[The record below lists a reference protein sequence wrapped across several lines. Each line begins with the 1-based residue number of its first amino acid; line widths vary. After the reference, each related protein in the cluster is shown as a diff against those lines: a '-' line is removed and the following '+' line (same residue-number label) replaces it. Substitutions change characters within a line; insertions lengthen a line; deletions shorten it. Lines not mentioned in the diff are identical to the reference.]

1 MTLGERI
8 RALRQGRGMS
18 QEALAEALGVSR
30 QAVSK
35 WEKNLSYPDTEN
47 LLSLAELFGVS
58 ADELALLRRQES
70 QGEAPPPPEAAGTEE
85 GPPPEAAQPSSPRR
99 RGWVPAALVL
109 AALLIVTI
117 PAAVYFALRRSETG
131 SVEPVE
137 KVPGDVGPAGGQSGG
152 EEVPPVSQGAETE
165 FGEFALLWQ
174 GEGGSEHLALGKQA
188 EYFPFGT
195 SLAPTEPEEAGHVD
209 TYGELHGV
217 DCGDL
222 KLQYFRWEEESGPVE
237 SVYEITT
244 IVPGYGTPRGI
255 QVGSRETEVLEAY
268 GDELI
273 YHLKEDSYTVA
284 PHDDYYTYTA
294 MDVEGGGGFQEI
306 AFFIQKGEVA
316 ALRLRL
322 LLDVGFEGPDNL
334 YSFPVVDGEP
344 DFSARREPE
353 REEIDETR
361 TVYIALHALRDQT
374 NLSAEEVYQYR
385 RDIYGNLQYISWWG
399 FGGLGEAGKRDA
411 TILELLYWL
420 NEQDT
425 LSEDE
430 IYGLQAGGCLRTDLD
445 GAYAERYSGALCRAF
460 ARYPVEYIHVLADR
474 DFTDAEREAVISST
488 VFAAPERPDQFQ
500 AAVEELE
507 HGLMINT
514 AQSRWQRAFLHEVRE
529 QFPDGIA
536 V

>member
-8 RALRQGRGMS
+8 RALRQGQGMS

-99 RGWVPAALVL
+99 RHGWVPAALVL

-117 PAAVYFALRRSETG
+117 PATVYFALRRSETG
-131 SVEPVE
+131 SVEKIPS
-137 KVPGDVGPAGGQSGG
+137 DVGPAGGQIGG
-152 EEVPPVSQGAETE
+152 EEAPPISQGAETE

-174 GEGGSEHLALGKQA
+174 GEGGRGHLALGRQA
-188 EYFPFGT
+188 EYVPVGT
-195 SLAPTEPEEAGHVD
+195 SLAPAEPEEAGHVD

-222 KLQYFRWEEESGPVE
+222 KLQYFRWEESGPVE

-316 ALRLRL
+316 ALRLRM
-322 LLDVGFEGPDNL
+322 LLDEGFEGPDNL

-385 RDIYGNLQYISWWG
+385 RDIYGNLQYISWWD

-411 TILELLYWL
+411 TIFDLLHWL

-430 IYGLQAGGCLRTDLD
+430 IYGLQAGACRTDLD
-445 GAYAERYSGALCRAF
+445 GAYTDSYCIALARAF
-460 ARYPVEYIHVLADR
+460 LAYPEAYVKALAGAA
-474 DFTDAEREAVISST
+474 FTDSERQTLVGLT
-488 VFAAPERPDQFQ
+488 GYGCDVPEDVHQ
-500 AAVEELE
+500 AAVEAIETLVVRSGALNTPAE
-507 HGLMINT
+507 AFWGEALRQRINT
-514 AQSRWQRAFLHEVRE
+514 PA
-529 QFPDGIA
+529 
-536 V
+536 

>member
-8 RALRQGRGMS
+8 QALRRDRGMS
-18 QEALAEALGVSR
+18 QEDLAEALGVSR

-35 WEKNLSYPDTEN
+35 WEKSLSYPDTGN

-58 ADELALLRRQES
+58 ADELAGLRRQKTA
-70 QGEAPPPPEAAGTEE
+70 GEEASAVEPPAVPEPLSMEQETA
-85 GPPPEAAQPSSPRR
+85 SSPKRR
-99 RGWVPAALVL
+99 LPRWVPAALVL

-195 SLAPTEPEEAGHVD
+195 SLAPTEPEEAGHAD
-209 TYGELHGV
+209 TYGELHRV

-284 PHDDYYTYTA
+284 PHDDYYTYATPW
-294 MDVEGGGGFQEI
+294 DGCEI

-385 RDIYGNLQYISWWG
+385 RDIYGNLQYISWWD
-399 FGGLGEAGKRDA
+399 FGGLGEAGKSDE
-411 TILELLYWL
+411 TIFTLLNWL
-420 NEQDT
+420 VKQDT

-430 IYGLQAGGCLRTDLD
+430 IYGLQAGWYRTDLD
-445 GAYAERYSGALCRAF
+445 GACAEPYTTALGRAF
-460 ARYPVEYIHVLADR
+460 IRYPMEYVQILAGE
-474 DFTDAEREAVISST
+474 DFTEEEQDQIVGATAYGTDVPEDVHQQAVDAISEVLGNSEMLT
-488 VFAAPERPDQFQ
+488 EQQLRWA
-500 AAVEELE
+500 ELL
-507 HGLMINT
+507 G
-514 AQSRWQRAFLHEVRE
+514 QRILYGYH
-529 QFPDGIA
+529 
-536 V
+536 